1 MPIVLLKY
9 LTYDIHF
16 IDFILHYS
24 TKTILHVK
32 VALLLQKGSQLF
44 QKCIVALLNAEKSL
58 ELSFLDTINKDINCV
73 REKLTL

>member
-32 VALLLQKGSQLF
+32 VALLLQKGS
-44 QKCIVALLNAEKSL
+44 
-58 ELSFLDTINKDINCV
+58 
-73 REKLTL
+73 